1 MPIRINLL
9 AESLAAEDLR
19 RRDPAKRAIL
29 IGMFLVALSLVWFSS
44 TWLEYKLV
52 QSKFS
57 QVQDEIHSR
66 TNDYNRV
73 LIDIKNLAGN
83 QRRLDALQQLSTNRF
98 LQGNLMNALQH
109 IYVPNVQLI
118 RVRINQNYIHK
129 EGTQPKTNGNSAV
142 GGSPGKSIEQITL
155 TLDAKDSSPNP
166 GDQVNRFKDT
176 VMSLDYFKSALNET
190 NGVRLLNLSAP
201 QVGLNGKPFV
211 QFTLECRFPDKTR

>member
-9 AESLAAEDLR
+9 AEALAAENLR
-19 RRDPAKRAIL
+19 RRDPAKRAIF
-29 IGMFLVALSLVWFSS
+29 IGMFLVALSLAWFSS
-44 TWLEYKLV
+44 TWLEYKIV

-73 LIDIKNLAGN
+73 LIDLKNLAGN
-83 QRRLDALQQLSTNRF
+83 QRRLAALQQLSTNRF

-118 RVRINQNYIHK
+118 RVRIAQNYIHK
-129 EGTQPKTNGNSAV
+129 EGTQPKANGNSTV
-142 GGSPGKSIEQITL
+142 GGSPGTSIEQITL
-155 TLDAKDSSPNP
+155 MLDAKDSSPNP

-176 VMSLDYFKSALNET
+176 VMSLDYFKSALIET

-201 QVGLNGKPFV
+201 QVGLNGRPFV